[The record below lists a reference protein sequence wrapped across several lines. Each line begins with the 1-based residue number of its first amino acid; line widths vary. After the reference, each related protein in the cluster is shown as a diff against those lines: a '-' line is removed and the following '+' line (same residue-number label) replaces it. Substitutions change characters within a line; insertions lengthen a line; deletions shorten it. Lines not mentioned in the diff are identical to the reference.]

1 MDHLGETCYCYQ
13 NTLRMP
19 RIMFEKMEKPGRGKA
34 GGGWSLLGREISE
47 RGGMEVGKWR
57 GKALQKAEA
66 EHASKHFL
74 VL

>member
-1 MDHLGETCYCYQ
+1 
-13 NTLRMP
+13 
-19 RIMFEKMEKPGRGKA
+19 MEKPGRGKA
-34 GGGWSLLGREISE
+34 GGGWSLLAREISG

-57 GKALQKAEA
+57 DKALQKAAA

>member
-1 MDHLGETCYCYQ
+1 
-13 NTLRMP
+13 
-19 RIMFEKMEKPGRGKA
+19 MFEKMEKPGRGKA

-57 GKALQKAEA
+57 GKALQKAAA
-66 EHASKHFL
+66 EHVSKHFL